1 MKLNKQQREA
11 LHAKFGGKCAYC
23 GCELP
28 KKWHADH
35 IEPIY
40 RKSKLVE
47 TKNGYWVSRNTGEF
61 NKPQL
66 DCIDNLNPSCPQCNK
81 YKHTLTIDKFRKEL
95 ELQTERL
102 IKQSVNF
109 RFALKYEQLQLTP
122 KPIIFYFEKVAE
134 KEVSDENN

>member
-40 RKSKLVE
+40 RGMKMYDKF
-47 TKNGYWVSRNTGEF
+47 NNQIVSMTRLE
-61 NKPQL
+61 L
-66 DCIDNLNPSCPQCNK
+66 DRIDNLNPACPSCNG
-81 YKHTLTIDKFRKEL
+81 YKHTLTLDEFRNEL
-95 ELQTERL
+95 SKQVERCMNNC
-102 IKQSVNF
+102 NF
-109 RFALKYEQLQLTP
+109 KLALRYRQITINQL
-122 KPIIFYFEKVAE
+122 PIIFYFEKVA
-134 KEVSDENN
+134 NNE